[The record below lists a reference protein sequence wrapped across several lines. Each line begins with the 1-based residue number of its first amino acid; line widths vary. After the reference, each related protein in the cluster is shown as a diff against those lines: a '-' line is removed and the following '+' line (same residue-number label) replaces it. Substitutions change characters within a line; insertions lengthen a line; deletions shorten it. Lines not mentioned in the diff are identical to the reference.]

1 MRTDASSGNLPTS
14 APQAPVRVIASA
26 QSWVEGEAVR
36 QLEAMARLPGMKLAV
51 GLPDLHP
58 GKGAPVGAAFTSEGF
73 LYPYLVGSDIGCG
86 MGLWNVDLLA
96 RKAKPERWA
105 GKLDLEGPWTGDAEG
120 FLQEHGVKSSGF
132 EAALGTVGGGN
143 HFAELQRVDAV
154 HDAKVF
160 TALGLSADRLLLLV
174 HSGSRGLGEAILR
187 AHVDRHAAGGLV
199 DDSPEARRYL
209 TRHDHAVAW
218 GQANRALVARRMLD
232 GIGALGQ
239 RVLDVCH
246 NSVTPRRDT
255 GRTQW
260 LHRKGAAP
268 SDEGPVV
275 IPGSRGALSYLV
287 VPTGEGHTS
296 AHSLAHGA
304 GRKWTRSSARERMRE
319 RFTAESLTRTAFK
332 SHVVCENKDLLFE
345 EAPPAYKPI
354 DRVVTDLVEA
364 GLVRVVATLAPVLT
378 YKTRARPE

>member
-1 MRTDASSGNLPTS
+1 MRTDTSPESTAPSTPPAS
-14 APQAPVRVIASA
+14 VRVIASS

-36 QLEAMARLPGMKLAV
+36 QLEAMARLPGMTLAV

-58 GKGAPVGAAFTSEGF
+58 GKGAPVGAAFLSEGF

-86 MGLWNVDLLA
+86 MGLWDVDLLA

-105 GKLDLEGPWTGDAEG
+105 GKLDLEGPWPGDTEG
-120 FLQEHGVKSSGF
+120 FLQEHGVKASGF

-160 TALGLSADRLLLLV
+160 HALGLSAERLLLLV

-187 AHVDRHAAGGLV
+187 AHVDRHAAGGLAA
-199 DDSPEARRYL
+199 DSEEARAYL
-209 TRHDHAVAW
+209 ARHDHAVAW
-218 GQANRALVARRMLD
+218 GRANRALVARRMLD

-246 NSVTPRRDT
+246 NSVTPQRDAT
-255 GRTQW
+255 RTQW

-268 SDEGPVV
+268 ADEGPVV

-287 VPTGEGHTS
+287 IPTGDGFAS
-296 AHSLAHGA
+296 ARSLAHGA
-304 GRKWTRSSARERMRE
+304 GRKWTRTAARERMRE
-319 RFTAESLTRTAFK
+319 RFTAESLTRTSFK
-332 SHVVCENKDLLFE
+332 SHVVCEDRDLLFE

>member
-1 MRTDASSGNLPTS
+1 MSTSSIEPSPAVGPAAT
-14 APQAPVRVIASA
+14 VRIIASP

-36 QLEAMARLPGMKLAV
+36 QLEAVARLPGMRLAV

-58 GKGAPVGAAFTSEGF
+58 GKGAPVGAAFESEGF

-86 MGLWNVDLLA
+86 MGLWDVDLPV
-96 RKAKPERWA
+96 RKAKAERWA
-105 GKLDLEGPWTGDAEG
+105 GKLDLEGAWEGDAEA
-120 FLQEHGVKSSGF
+120 FLAEHGGKATGF

-143 HFAELQRVDAV
+143 HFAEVQRVETV
-154 HDAKVF
+154 HDARVF
-160 TALGLSADRLLLLV
+160 EALGLRAERLLLLV

-187 AHVDRHAAGGLV
+187 THVDRHAAGGLAA
-199 DDSPEARRYL
+199 DTDEARAYL
-209 TRHDHAVAW
+209 ERHDGAVTWAR
-218 GQANRALVARRMLD
+218 ANRALVAERTLQ
-232 GIGALGQ
+232 GIGATGR

-246 NSVTPRRDT
+246 NSVTVRHAE
-255 GRTQW
+255 GRVAW

-268 SDEGPVV
+268 WDEGPVV

-287 VPTGEGHTS
+287 LPVGTGEHS

-304 GRKWTRSSARERMRE
+304 GRKWTRTAARERLKE
-319 RFTAESLTRTAFK
+319 RFTAESLTRTVFK
-332 SHVVCENKDLLFE
+332 SHVICEDRDLLFE
-345 EAPPAYKPI
+345 EAPPAYKAI

-378 YKTRARPE
+378 YKTRGRTAE

>member
-1 MRTDASSGNLPTS
+1 MSTTPSSDPASLR
-14 APQAPVRVIASA
+14 AHAQVRIIASP
-26 QSWVEGEAVR
+26 QSWVEGEAVK
-36 QLEAMARLPGMKLAV
+36 QLEAVSRLPGMRLAV

-58 GKGAPVGAAFTSEGF
+58 GKGAPVGAAFTSQGRF
-73 LYPYLVGSDIGCG
+73 YPYLVGNDIGCG
-86 MGLWNVDLLA
+86 MGLWDVGLPA
-96 RKAKPERWA
+96 RKAKAERWA
-105 GKLDLEGPWTGDAEG
+105 AKLDVEGSWSGDAEG
-120 FLQEHGVKSSGF
+120 FLAEHGVKPTGF

-143 HFAELQRVDAV
+143 HFAEVQRVETV
-154 HDAKVF
+154 HDAEAF
-160 TALGLSADRLLLLV
+160 AALGLSADRLLLLV

-187 AHVDRHAAGGLV
+187 AHVDRHAAGGLEE
-199 DDSPEARRYL
+199 DTDEARAYL

-218 GQANRALVARRMLD
+218 ARANRALVARRVLD
-232 GIGALGQ
+232 GIGAPGR

-246 NSVTPRRDT
+246 NSVTPLHGPD
-255 GRTQW
+255 GRQW

-268 SDEGPVV
+268 ADEGPVV

-287 VPTGEGHTS
+287 VPQGDGAGS

-304 GRKWTRSSARERMRE
+304 GRKWTRTAARERMRE
-319 RFTAESLTRTAFK
+319 RFTAESLTRTTFK

-364 GLVRVVATLAPVLT
+364 GLARVVATLAPVLT
-378 YKTRARPE
+378 YKTRSHEE

>member
-1 MRTDASSGNLPTS
+1 MRTEASTEPLSPS
-14 APQAPVRVIASA
+14 APPASVRVIASA

-36 QLEAMARLPGMKLAV
+36 QLEAMARLPGMTLAV

-58 GKGAPVGAAFTSEGF
+58 GKGAPVGAAFLSEGF
-73 LYPYLVGSDIGCG
+73 FYPYLVGSDIGCG

-105 GKLDLEGPWTGDAEG
+105 GKLDLEGPWAGDTEG

-154 HDAKVF
+154 HDAPAF
-160 TALGLSADRLLLLV
+160 AALGLSAERLLLLA

-187 AHVDRHAAGGLV
+187 AHVDRHAAGGLA
-199 DDSPEARRYL
+199 DDSPEAEAYL
-209 TRHDHAVAW
+209 ARHDHAVAW
-218 GQANRALVARRMLD
+218 GRANRALVARRMLD
-232 GIGALGQ
+232 GIGATGQ

-246 NSVTPRRDT
+246 NSVTPRRDAA
-255 GRTQW
+255 RTQW

-287 VPTGEGHTS
+287 VPTGEGLVS

-304 GRKWTRSSARERMRE
+304 GRKWTRSAARDRMRE
-319 RFTAESLTRTAFK
+319 RFTAEALTRTSFK
-332 SHVVCENKDLLFE
+332 SHVVCEDRDLLFE

-378 YKTRARPE
+378 YKTRARQE

>member
-1 MRTDASSGNLPTS
+1 MSTSLPGTS
-14 APQAPVRVIASA
+14 TAVAPAATVRIIASP

-36 QLEAMARLPGMKLAV
+36 QLEAVARLPGMRLAV

-58 GKGAPVGAAFTSEGF
+58 GKGAPVGAAFESEGF

-86 MGLWNVDLLA
+86 MGLWDVDLPV
-96 RKAKPERWA
+96 RKAKAERWA
-105 GKLDLEGPWTGDAEG
+105 AKLDLEGAWEGDAEA
-120 FLQEHGVKSSGF
+120 FLTEHGGRATGF

-143 HFAELQRVDAV
+143 HFAEVQRVETV
-154 HDAKVF
+154 HDARVF
-160 TALGLSADRLLLLV
+160 EALGLRAERLLLLV

-187 AHVDRHAAGGLV
+187 THVDRHAAGGLTAGT
-199 DDSPEARRYL
+199 PEARAYL
-209 TRHDHAVAW
+209 ERHDGAVTWAR
-218 GQANRALVARRMLD
+218 ANRALVARRTLE
-232 GIGALGQ
+232 GIGATGR

-246 NSVTPRRDT
+246 NSVTVRHSD
-255 GRTQW
+255 GRVGW

-268 SDEGPVV
+268 WDEGPVV

-287 VPTGEGHTS
+287 LPVGTGEHS

-304 GRKWTRSSARERMRE
+304 GRKWTRTAARERLKE
-319 RFTAESLTRTAFK
+319 RFTADSLTRTVFK
-332 SHVVCENKDLLFE
+332 SHVVCEDRDLLFE
-345 EAPPAYKPI
+345 EAPPAYKAI

-378 YKTRARPE
+378 YKTRGRSAE

>member
-1 MRTDASSGNLPTS
+1 MSTASTETTLASPAAT
-14 APQAPVRVIASA
+14 VRVIASP

-36 QLEAMARLPGMKLAV
+36 QLEAVARLPGMKAAV

-58 GKGAPVGAAFTSEGF
+58 GKGAPVGAAFTSEGLF
-73 LYPYLVGSDIGCG
+73 YPYLVGNDIGCG
-86 MGLWNVDLLA
+86 MGLWDVGMLA
-96 RKAKPERWA
+96 RKSKAERWA
-105 GKLDLEGPWTGDAEG
+105 SKLEVEGPWNGDVEG
-120 FLQEHGVKSSGF
+120 FLTEEGVKPSGF
-132 EAALGTVGGGN
+132 EGALGTVGGGN

-154 HDAKVF
+154 HDARAF
-160 TALGLSADRLLLLV
+160 AELGLEADRLLLLV

-199 DDSPEARRYL
+199 ADSDEARAYL

-218 GQANRALVARRMLD
+218 ARANRALVARRVLD
-232 GIGALGQ
+232 GIGAPAR

-246 NSVTPRRDT
+246 NSVTPRRED
-255 GRTQW
+255 GALRW

-268 SDEGPVV
+268 ADEGPVV

-287 VPTGEGHTS
+287 APVGDGTGS
-296 AHSLAHGA
+296 AYSLAHGA
-304 GRKWTRSSARERMRE
+304 GRKWTRTAARERIKE
-319 RFTAESLTRTAFK
+319 RFTAESLTRTSFK

-345 EAPPAYKPI
+345 EAPQAYKAI

-364 GLVRVVATLAPVLT
+364 GLVKVVATLAPVLT
-378 YKTRARPE
+378 YKTRSREE

>member
-1 MRTDASSGNLPTS
+1 MSTAASSAAPPS
-14 APQAPVRVIASA
+14 APLAQVRVIASS

-36 QLEAMARLPGMKLAV
+36 QLEAMARLPGMRLAV

-73 LYPYLVGSDIGCG
+73 LYPYLVGNDIGCG
-86 MGLWNVDLLA
+86 MGLFDVDLPA

-105 GKLDLEGPWTGDAEG
+105 GKLDLEGPWSGDAEG
-120 FLQEHGVKSSGF
+120 FLAEHGVKATGF

-143 HFAELQRVDAV
+143 HFAEVQRVDAV
-154 HDAKVF
+154 HDAEAF
-160 TALGLSADRLLLLV
+160 ASLGLAADRLLLLV

-199 DDSPEARRYL
+199 DDSLEARNYL
-209 TRHDHAVAW
+209 ARHDHAVAW
-218 GQANRALVARRMLD
+218 GRANRALVARRMLD
-232 GIGALGQ
+232 GIGALGR

-246 NSVTPRRDT
+246 NSVTPLRVD
-255 GRTQW
+255 GGTQW

-287 VPTGEGHTS
+287 APVGDGTGS
-296 AHSLAHGA
+296 AFSLAHGA
-304 GRKWTRSSARERMRE
+304 GRKWTRTAARERMRE

-378 YKTRARPE
+378 YKTRARAE

>member
-1 MRTDASSGNLPTS
+1 MSTAASSEITAPS
-14 APQAPVRVIASA
+14 APPAHVRVIASP

-36 QLEAMARLPGMKLAV
+36 QLEAMARLPGMRLAV

-73 LYPYLVGSDIGCG
+73 LYPYLVGNDIGCG
-86 MGLWNVDLLA
+86 MGLWDVDLLA

-105 GKLDLEGPWTGDAEG
+105 GKLDLEGPWSGDAEG
-120 FLQEHGVKSSGF
+120 FLAGHEVRACGF

-143 HFAELQRVDAV
+143 HFAEVQRVDAV
-154 HDAKVF
+154 HDAKAF
-160 TALGLSADRLLLLV
+160 AALGLGADRLVLLV
-174 HSGSRGLGEAILR
+174 HSGSRGLGEAVLR
-187 AHVDRHAAGGLV
+187 AHVDRHAAGGLAEASV
-199 DDSPEARRYL
+199 DARVYL
-209 TRHDHAVAW
+209 ERHDHAVAW
-218 GQANRALVARRMLD
+218 ARANRALVARRMLD
-232 GIGALGQ
+232 GIGASGR

-246 NSVTPRRDT
+246 NSVTARRDG

-287 VPTGEGHTS
+287 VPVGDGAGS

-304 GRKWTRSSARERMRE
+304 GRKWTRTAARERMRE
-319 RFTAESLTRTAFK
+319 RFTAESLTRTSFK

-378 YKTRARPE
+378 YKTRAKEE